1 MDSIM
6 AFSIRKYKRGKVRL
20 ILFSSFNKSSAT
32 FAKTVTSR
40 STVSGELPHPHPPP
54 PPSRKIPLPLPLVRV
69 GVWIKLGLVLGLG
82 ATRRLPRN
90 L

>member
-1 MDSIM
+1 MIMDSRM

-40 STVSGELPHPHPPP
+40 STVSGELPSPPP
-54 PPSRKIPLPLPLVRV
+54 PPPPAAPPPPQGKFPSLSP
-69 GVWIKLGLVLGLG
+69 WLGLG
-82 ATRRLPRN
+82 FGSS
-90 L
+90 

>member
-1 MDSIM
+1 MIMDSRM

-40 STVSGELPHPHPPP
+40 STVSGELPPPP
-54 PPSRKIPLPLPLVRV
+54 PPHPPAPPKEHPPPSPP
-69 GVWIKLGLVLGLG
+69 G
-82 ATRRLPRN
+82 
-90 L
+90 

>member
-1 MDSIM
+1 MDSRM

-40 STVSGELPHPHPPP
+40 SMVSGELPPPKENSP
-54 PPSRKIPLPLPLVRV
+54 PTPP
-69 GVWIKLGLVLGLG
+69 G
-82 ATRRLPRN
+82 
-90 L
+90 

>member
-1 MDSIM
+1 MIMDSRM

-40 STVSGELPHPHPPP
+40 STVSGELPPPP
-54 PPSRKIPLPLPLVRV
+54 QGKFPSLSP
-69 GVWIKLGLVLGLG
+69 WLGLG
-82 ATRRLPRN
+82 FGSS
-90 L
+90 

>member
-1 MDSIM
+1 MIMDSRM

-40 STVSGELPHPHPPP
+40 STVSGELPPPP
-54 PPSRKIPLPLPLVRV
+54 PRPPQGKFPSLSPWLR
-69 GVWIKLGLVLGLG
+69 LG
-82 ATRRLPRN
+82 ATRQLPRN

>member
-1 MDSIM
+1 MDSRM

-40 STVSGELPHPHPPP
+40 STVSGELPPPAP
-54 PPSRKIPLPLPLVRV
+54 QGKFPSLSPWLR
-69 GVWIKLGLVLGLG
+69 LG
-82 ATRRLPRN
+82 ATRLLPRN

>member
-1 MDSIM
+1 MIMDSRM

-40 STVSGELPHPHPPP
+40 STPPP
-54 PPSRKIPLPLPLVRV
+54 PRKIPLPLPLVRV

-82 ATRRLPRN
+82 ATRQLPRN

>member
-1 MDSIM
+1 MIMDSRM
-6 AFSIRKYKRGKVRL
+6 AFSIRKYKLGKVRL

-54 PPSRKIPLPLPLVRV
+54 PHQGKFPSLSP
-69 GVWIKLGLVLGLG
+69 WLGLG
-82 ATRRLPRN
+82 FGSS
-90 L
+90 

>member
-1 MDSIM
+1 MIMDSRM

-40 STVSGELPHPHPPP
+40 STVSGELPPRPPP
-54 PPSRKIPLPLPLVRV
+54 QGKFPSLSPWLR
-69 GVWIKLGLVLGLG
+69 LG
-82 ATRRLPRN
+82 ATRQLPRN

>member
-1 MDSIM
+1 MILDSGM
-6 AFSIRKYKRGKVRL
+6 AFSIRKYKLGKVRL

-40 STVSGELPHPHPPP
+40 STAPPP
-54 PPSRKIPLPLPLVRV
+54 PPRKIPLPLPLVRV

-82 ATRRLPRN
+82 ATRQLPRN

>member
-1 MDSIM
+1 MDSGM
-6 AFSIRKYKRGKVRL
+6 AFSIRKYKLGKVRL

-40 STVSGELPHPHPPP
+40 SMVSGELPPP
-54 PPSRKIPLPLPLVRV
+54 RKIPLPLPLVRV

-82 ATRRLPRN
+82 ATRQLPRN